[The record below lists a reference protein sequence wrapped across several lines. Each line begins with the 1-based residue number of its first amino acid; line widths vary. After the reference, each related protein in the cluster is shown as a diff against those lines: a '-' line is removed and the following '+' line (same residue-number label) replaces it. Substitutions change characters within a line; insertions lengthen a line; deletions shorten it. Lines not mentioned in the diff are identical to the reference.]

1 MVILLKFGEFYRRFC
16 WSKVLS
22 FSELSFSNDVILSSE
37 DSEISALDG
46 FAPGIEEKL
55 RDCHYNGCIFS
66 LAYVYRRGPATTAEF
81 KNRCGFDMK
90 G

>member
-22 FSELSFSNDVILSSE
+22 FSELSFSSE

-66 LAYVYRRGPATTAEF
+66 LAYVQRRGPATTAEF